1 MSKKVLCG
9 YCGGIMELIQESY
22 PDYPELQRYYE
33 CYDCGQVV
41 SLAGISAEDYIEPDP
56 DREYDEGEF

>member
-1 MSKKVLCG
+1 
-9 YCGGIMELIQESY
+9 MELIQESY
-22 PDYPELQRYYE
+22 LDYPELQRYYE